1 LKLLAEGEEALPDD
15 DEVEVVTEPVEGD
28 DVDPVVD
35 PVVRALDVAVVTE
48 PDKDDVDD
56 ADVDPE
62 LVEVTVAPMLNG
74 ELVSIGA
81 LILSIGTASSV

>member
-1 LKLLAEGEEALPDD
+1 
-15 DEVEVVTEPVEGD
+15 
-28 DVDPVVD
+28 VDPVVD